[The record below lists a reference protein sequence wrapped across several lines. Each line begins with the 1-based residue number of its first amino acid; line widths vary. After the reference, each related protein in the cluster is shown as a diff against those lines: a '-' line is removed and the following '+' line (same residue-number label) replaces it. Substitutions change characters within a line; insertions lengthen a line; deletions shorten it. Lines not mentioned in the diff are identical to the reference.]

1 MFCELI
7 PVTRVIMDQKLTI
20 QEHAHIP
27 VFAYIIELA
36 HLSFNWVSSLVINSI
51 KEVNQF

>member
-7 PVTRVIMDQKLTI
+7 PVTRVIMDQKPSI

-36 HLSFNWVSSLVINSI
+36 HLSFNVCHPL
-51 KEVNQF
+51 